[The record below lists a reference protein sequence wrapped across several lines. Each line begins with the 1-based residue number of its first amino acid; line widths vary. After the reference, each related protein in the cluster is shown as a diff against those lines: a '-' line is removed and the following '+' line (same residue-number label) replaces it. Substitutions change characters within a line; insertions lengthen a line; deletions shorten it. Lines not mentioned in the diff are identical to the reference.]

1 MYRVFNVSTLNN
13 FQIFI
18 YIRNM
23 AEMLESEVDSFDPYY
38 GGVELPAVHPTARP
52 VPALSP
58 IGDSVWETLGPISLG
73 LLGSL
78 AVGATVYLIYRR
90 WARRVEGTS
99 GK

>member
-1 MYRVFNVSTLNN
+1 
-13 FQIFI
+13 
-18 YIRNM
+18 M
-23 AEMLESEVDSFDPYY
+23 AERLEAGMDHFDPYY
-38 GGVELPAVHPTARP
+38 GGMGLPVVHPTARP

-78 AVGATVYLIYRR
+78 AVGATAYLFYRR
-90 WARRVEGTS
+90 WARRVEVTS